1 MIQLAQIFR
10 DGLVFQANKPIRIFG
25 AGEGTYEVEFLGQ
38 TVKAESQNGKWLA
51 ELAPASYGVDYT
63 LTVRHEDE
71 SVTLRDVCVGEV
83 FLCAG
88 QSNMQFGLGE
98 EKTPVST
105 YSDDAYLRTFVSARV
120 EPNGDFSP
128 EDGWIAAASAT
139 LERWT
144 AIGYLIGAHA
154 RRAGA
159 PAVGIVNCSQGAS
172 YIQTWIDDAR
182 YVGSSLELPL
192 DVMHMDASY
201 PPYQHF
207 NRPGLLY
214 HHMLAPLFPFSF
226 GRVIWYQG
234 ESNTS
239 AAEAKIY
246 VDLLNMMITNWR
258 DSFADPTL
266 PFTLIQIA
274 DFDQR
279 DDDMWRGVQLAQA
292 DAPNH
297 IPYVNTVVSADISE
311 KDNIHPPTKAPLA
324 LRVWESIAK

>member
-10 DGLVFQANKPIRIFG
+10 DGLVFQANKPIRVFG
-25 AGEGTYEVEFLGQ
+25 AGEGTFEVEFLGN
-38 TVKAESQNGKWLA
+38 TVQAESKDGKWLA
-51 ELAPASYGVDYT
+51 EFAPAAYGVDYT
-63 LTVRHEDE
+63 LTVRHGDE
-71 SVTLRDVCVGEV
+71 SLTLSDVCVGEV

-88 QSNMQFGLGE
+88 QSNMQFGLSE
-98 EKTPVST
+98 EKTPLST
-105 YSDDAYLRTFVSARV
+105 YSDDPYLRTFVSQRV

-128 EDGWIAAASAT
+128 EDGWVAAEQST
-139 LERWT
+139 LGRWT
-144 AIGYLIGAHA
+144 ALGYLIGAHA
-154 RRAGA
+154 RRSGI

-182 YVGSSLELPL
+182 YVGSPLELPL
-192 DVMHMDASY
+192 EVMHLDARY
-201 PPYQHF
+201 PAYQHF

-214 HHMLAPLFPFSF
+214 HHMLEPLFPFSF

-239 AAEAKIY
+239 AAEAEIY
-246 VDLLNMMITNWR
+246 VDLLDMMITNWR
-258 DSFADPTL
+258 DSFATPDL

-274 DFDQR
+274 DYDQR

-297 IPYVNTVVSADISE
+297 IRLVNTVVSADISE
-311 KDNIHPPTKAPLA
+311 KDDIHPPTKAPLA
-324 LRVWESIAK
+324 KRVWESIA